1 MEVSQTNY
9 HFSGWATKYNL
20 PCSDGR
26 TIMPGAFA
34 HCDGK
39 IVPMVWNH
47 DHKNMENVIGHA
59 LLHSC
64 DEGMFAY
71 GLFNDTL
78 NGQLAH
84 SLVQNGDIRS
94 LSIYANRLKH
104 NSSKGVLHGEIGEL
118 SLVYGPANPGAII
131 TSVIKHGDTYEEC
144 EDEAVIHSVEG
155 LELYHSDEDD
165 KEDPKVATEN
175 KKPETNAD
183 DETVGDVMDRITAK
197 LTDDE
202 KAVLYGVIGS
212 IMNDSENDKED
223 KEMKHNAF
231 SDALEQDQG
240 TFLSHSDEAAI
251 LQKARDTRAN
261 SLQEVIKDYIAND
274 DELKHGFVNADGEE
288 DIGQLFPDFKLTKT
302 GAPET
307 VERDQSWVGGV
318 LSGVHKSPITRIRTR
333 HADARAAE
341 LRAKGYGDRTKEKAL
356 VGDIMLIDRTT
367 EPQTIYRKDQ
377 VHRDDVIDITDFDIV
392 GYLWTQMD
400 HQLREELARAI
411 LVGDGRPVGDPDKIK
426 EDRIRPIWKEPDLYT
441 IHYDVDVEKARQELQ
456 GTNTNA
462 NFGEN
467 YIYAE
472 AIITAA
478 LYSREQY
485 KGKGALEFYCTPHL
499 LNIMLLARDLN
510 GRRIYD
516 SKADLAQ
523 ALNVT
528 AIHTVEQMEGLT
540 RETNDGKTKKLLGLF
555 VNLSDYQLGCGKG
568 GEITRFSDFD
578 IDFNSYKYL
587 IETRCSGAM
596 TNLWSAI
603 ALEEP
608 VEAAAG

>member
-1 MEVSQTNY
+1 MGVSKDNY
-9 HFSGWATKYNL
+9 HFTGWATKYGL
-20 PCSDGR
+20 SCSDGR
-26 TIMPGAFA
+26 TIMHGAFN

-39 IVPMVWNH
+39 IVPLVWNH
-47 DHKNMENVIGHA
+47 DHENMNNVIGQA

-64 DEGMFAY
+64 EEGIYAY
-71 GLFNDTL
+71 GLFNDTT

-84 SLVQNGDIRS
+84 SLVETGDIRS

-104 NSSKGVLHGEIGEL
+104 NSSKGVLHGNIGEL

-131 TSVIKHGDTYEEC
+131 TSVIQHGDDIVENEE
-144 EDEAVIHSVEG
+144 EAVIHSVEG
-155 LELYHSDEDD
+155 LELYHSD
-165 KEDPKVATEN
+165 KEDTTVATEN
-175 KKPETNAD
+175 KKPENNA
-183 DETVGDVMDRITAK
+183 DETVGDVMDRIMGK
-197 LTDDE
+197 LDDTE
-202 KAVLYGVIGS
+202 KSVLYGVIGEIAS
-212 IMNDSENDKED
+212 GSEVEKED
-223 KEMKHNAF
+223 SEMKHNAF
-231 SDALEQDQG
+231 SDTQEQTQG
-240 TFLSHSDEAAI
+240 TFLSHSDEVAI
-251 LQKARDTRAN
+251 LQRARDTRAN
-261 SLQEVIKDYIAND
+261 SLQEVIKDYVAND
-274 DELKHGFVNADGEE
+274 EELAHGFVNADGEE
-288 DIGQLFPDFKLTKT
+288 DIGRLFPDFELTKT

-341 LRAKGYGDRTKEKAL
+341 LRAKGYNDRTKEKAIA
-356 VGDIMLIDRTT
+356 GDIMLIDRTT

-377 VHRDDVIDITDFDIV
+377 VHRDDIIDITDFDIV

-411 LVGDGRPVGDPDKIK
+411 LIGDGRPVGDPDKIK
-426 EDRIRPIWKEPDLYT
+426 EDRIRPIWKEPELYT
-441 IHYDVDVEKARQELQ
+441 IHYDVDIEKARQELQ

-462 NFGEN
+462 HFGEN

-472 AIITAA
+472 AIIAAA

-510 GRRIYD
+510 GRRIYE
-516 SKADLAQ
+516 SKTDLAA

-540 RETNDGKTKKLLGLF
+540 REDDKGKTKKLLGLF
-555 VNLSDYQLGCGKG
+555 VNLSDYQLGCGNG
-568 GEITRFSDFD
+568 GEITRFKDFD